1 MTAFNE
7 RGSKTSIGKYNVCVS
22 SFRIRSMTGSKL
34 YLISYW
40 FHFFFRASISS
51 QKCVPILSRWCI
63 SNISIPPV
71 AEQAGE
77 LNDFEISY
85 RVNGQQREIN
95 KTDVSVGT
103 TADVDGYISHGIQN
117 LQPTTEYK
125 FLVFSDF
132 YKLPYLLKDVRN

>member
-1 MTAFNE
+1 M
-7 RGSKTSIGKYNVCVS
+7 
-22 SFRIRSMTGSKL
+22 
-34 YLISYW
+34 
-40 FHFFFRASISS
+40 
-51 QKCVPILSRWCI
+51 
-63 SNISIPPV
+63 

-85 RVNGQQREIN
+85 WVNGQQREIN

-125 FLVFSDF
+125 FIVFRKNQYSSDSIPLA
-132 YKLPYLLKDVRN
+132 YYSTEYIAVPSDRRK